1 MSRSGRWIAIG
12 LGIAVVPLV
21 IWALLQAPDPAPGQA
36 GSVPGPAASPTAQ
49 PSPSPRPAR
58 LPPIEVEGTAIS
70 TVDAAGR
77 RQWDIR
83 AESVAVDGAFST
95 ATLVAV
101 EGTYFQAGEPA
112 IAFSA
117 PRGTFYVATRNVTL
131 SGRVRARATSG
142 YTLEADVVRWFP
154 KTQQIEASGS
164 VTLRQ
169 SGMIVH
175 GDHLVADVSLQRTR
189 MSGNIRV
196 TVAQ

>member
-1 MSRSGRWIAIG
+1 MSGSGRWIAIG
-12 LGIAVVPLV
+12 LGIAVIPLV
-21 IWALLQAPDPAPGQA
+21 IWALLSAPEPAPGRP
-36 GSVPGPAASPTAQ
+36 GSAPGPVASPTVR

-83 AESVAVDGAFST
+83 AESVAVDGASST
-95 ATLVAV
+95 ATLTAV

-112 IAFSA
+112 IAFAA
-117 PRGTFYVATRNVTL
+117 PRGTFYVASRNVTL

-142 YTLEADVVRWFP
+142 QTLEADLVRWFP

-175 GDHLVADVSLQRTR
+175 GDHLVADMSLQRTR
-189 MSGNIRV
+189 MTGNIRV
-196 TVAQ
+196 TVEK

>member
-1 MSRSGRWIAIG
+1 MSRGGRWILIG
-12 LGIAVVPLV
+12 LGIAVVPLI
-21 IWALLQAPDPAPGQA
+21 IWALLQAPEPAPGRS
-36 GSVPGPAASPTAQ
+36 GSALGPAASPTAR
-49 PSPSPRPAR
+49 PSPAPRAGH
-58 LPPIEVEGTAIS
+58 LPPIQIEGTAIS

-83 AESVAVDGAFST
+83 AESVTVDGASST
-95 ATLVAV
+95 ATLAAV

-112 IAFSA
+112 VVFSA

-131 SGRVRARATSG
+131 SGRVRARATAG
-142 YTLEADVVRWFP
+142 QTLEADVVRWFP

-169 SGMIVH
+169 SGMIVQ

-196 TVAQ
+196 TVEQ

>member
-21 IWALLQAPDPAPGQA
+21 IWALLQAPDSPPGRTSLTA
-36 GSVPGPAASPTAQ
+36 GPVASPTAQ
-49 PSPSPRPAR
+49 PSPRPRTAHP
-58 LPPIEVEGTAIS
+58 PPIEVDGTTIS

-83 AESVAVDGAFST
+83 AKSVAVDGASRT
-95 ATLVAV
+95 ATLEAV
-101 EGTYFQAGEPA
+101 EGTYFRAGEPA

-117 PRGTFYVATRNVTL
+117 PHGTLYLATRDVTL

-142 YTLEADVVRWFP
+142 QTLEADVVRWFP
-154 KTQQIEASGS
+154 KSQQIEASGS
-164 VTLRQ
+164 VKLSQ

>member
-1 MSRSGRWIAIG
+1 MSRSGRWIAVG

-21 IWALLQAPDPAPGQA
+21 IWALLQAPDPAPGRA
-36 GSVPGPAASPTAQ
+36 GSIPGPAASPTVQ
-49 PSPSPRPAR
+49 PSPSPRAAR
-58 LPPIEVEGTAIS
+58 IPPIEVEGTAIS
-70 TVDAAGR
+70 TVDTEGR

-83 AESVAVDGAFST
+83 AESVAVDSASGT
-95 ATLVAV
+95 ATLAAV
-101 EGTYFQAGEPA
+101 EGTYFRAGEPA

-117 PRGTFYVATRNVTL
+117 PRGTFHVATRNVTL

-142 YTLEADVVRWFP
+142 HTLEADAVRWFP

>member
-1 MSRSGRWIAIG
+1 MSGSGRWIAIG
-12 LGIAVVPLV
+12 LGIAVIPLV
-21 IWALLQAPDPAPGQA
+21 IWALLSAPEPAPGRP
-36 GSVPGPAASPTAQ
+36 GSAPGPVASPTART
-49 PSPSPRPAR
+49 SPSPRPAR

-83 AESVAVDGAFST
+83 AESVAVDGASST
-95 ATLVAV
+95 AALTAV

-112 IAFSA
+112 IVFSA
-117 PRGTFYVATRNVTL
+117 PRGTFYVASRNVTL

-142 YTLEADVVRWFP
+142 QTLEADLVRWFP

-169 SGMIVH
+169 AGMIVQ

>member
-1 MSRSGRWIAIG
+1 MSRSGRWIAVG
-12 LGIAVVPLV
+12 LGIAVIPLV
-21 IWALLQAPDPAPGQA
+21 IWAMLQAPEPAPGRPGA
-36 GSVPGPAASPTAQ
+36 VPGPAAIPTVR
-49 PSPSPRPAR
+49 PSPSPRAAR

-83 AESVAVDGAFST
+83 AESVVVDSASST
-95 ATLVAV
+95 ATLAAV

-112 IAFSA
+112 ISFSA

-142 YTLEADVVRWFP
+142 HTLEGDVVRWFP
-154 KTQQIEASGS
+154 KTQQIEASGN

-169 SGMIVH
+169 SGMVVH
-175 GDHLVADVSLQRTR
+175 GDHLVTDVSLQRTR

>member
-12 LGIAVVPLV
+12 LGIAVIPLV
-21 IWALLQAPDPAPGQA
+21 IWAMLQAPEPAPGRP
-36 GSVPGPAASPTAQ
+36 GSVLGPAASPTVR
-49 PSPSPRPAR
+49 PSPSPRAAR
-58 LPPIEVEGTAIS
+58 LPPIEVEGAAIS

-83 AESVAVDGAFST
+83 AESVAVDGASST
-95 ATLVAV
+95 ATLAAV

-117 PRGTFYVATRNVTL
+117 PHGTFYVATRNVTL

-142 YTLEADVVRWFP
+142 QTLEADVVRWFP
-154 KTQQIEASGS
+154 KTQRIEASGS

-169 SGMIVH
+169 SGIIVQ